1 MKKEDLRF
9 KEWYG
14 EGYYSGVEYC
24 AVLPYDIN
32 DLDYL
37 EKYCP
42 EFNPDYEYSFGEI
55 DGKHSNVTGS
65 SEDNGSER
73 RPEEEFSD
81 MIIFYIRDVDLNVFD
96 EHYYFYGSL
105 SEEQKEVYKLLK
117 KASDFVD
124 MYDIKKTYRNKRT
137 KEVYEQDDLE
147 IIEVAVLKA

>member
-42 EFNPDYEYSFGEI
+42 EFNPDYEYSFGEV

-65 SEDNGSER
+65 SFDNGAEVT
-73 RPEEEFSD
+73 EELDFDD
-81 MIIFYIRDVDLNVFD
+81 MIIFYARDVDCNVFD
-96 EHYYFYGSL
+96 ENYWESDSQ
-105 SEEQKEVYKLLK
+105 SEEEKWVYKLLK

-147 IIEVAVLKA
+147 TIEVAVLKV